1 MGWVVVVALLCG
13 GPLMLAQNPEG
24 PGLQGPAVQPQGSPG
39 QTSVLQVNTRIVP
52 LDIVVTDSKGRP
64 VHGLG
69 RDAFSVTE
77 NGVPQKLKYFEEH
90 SAAQAKKT
98 ELPPLPPGEYTNFP
112 TATVT
117 DSVTVLLVDVLN
129 TRLEDQ
135 MYVRQQILD
144 FLKTM
149 PVGNRVA
156 IFTLASK
163 LRLLQAFT
171 ADPEVLKAV
180 VKDKKFLQRP
190 AGFTMGEA
198 AGPDAASA
206 PDVTDPMVA
215 TSEDFA
221 GFEADMAAVQNE
233 QRLYITT
240 DALMDLGQYL
250 VSIPGRK
257 NLVWF
262 AGNFPLGLAAGPTG
276 DDPFSAMSEQ
286 AIERRRLTDL
296 YIRAQIAVYP
306 VSARG
311 LSVDVPGM
319 SAASS
324 SGRGMSGGAMT
335 SAAIAHSNAV
345 ANERIPML
353 ALAEQ
358 TGGKAFF
365 DSNAL
370 DKAIGTALEDGNNF
384 YTVTYTP
391 TDPSYDQTF
400 RKINVTVAGGK
411 YKLAYRH
418 GYYADEPNGPKN
430 AILNAGTEPPAQQ
443 QEANF
448 FHAMTRGVPASTDIL
463 FKVHMAPIA
472 VTAEEAAKPVGDGAA
487 KLKPP
492 VTRYAFDYA
501 ISMRALA
508 ITKTA
513 DGEHHVGLLIGAVAY
528 DAEGN
533 PLNSTT
539 QDMTIDMKPAI
550 YADFIKTGLKYSQEI
565 DLPETPVYVRLG
577 VYDKASKRV
586 GAMEIPLKPVAAKGK
601 E

>member
-1 MGWVVVVALLCG
+1 
-13 GPLMLAQNPEG
+13 
-24 PGLQGPAVQPQGSPG
+24 
-39 QTSVLQVNTRIVP
+39 VNTRIVP

-77 NGVPQKLKYFEEH
+77 NDVPQKVRYFEEH

-98 ELPPLPPGEYTNFP
+98 TLPPMPPDDYTNFP
-112 TATVT
+112 ATTVT

-149 PVGNRVA
+149 PAGNRVA

-171 ADPEVLKAV
+171 ADPAVLRAV

-198 AGPDAASA
+198 AGATAATE
-206 PDVTDPMVA
+206 PDVTDATVA
-215 TSEDFA
+215 TSADFA
-221 GFEADMAAVQNE
+221 GFESDMATVQNE

-257 NLVWF
+257 NLIWF

-276 DDPFSAMSEQ
+276 DDPFSAMSDQ
-286 AIERRRLTDL
+286 ALERRRLTDL

-306 VSARG
+306 ASARG
-311 LSVDVPGM
+311 LQVDIAGM
-319 SAASS
+319 SASS
-324 SGRGMSGGAMT
+324 SAGRGMSGGAMT
-335 SAAIAHSNAV
+335 SQAIQHSNAL
-345 ANERIPML
+345 ANERIPMVR
-353 ALAEQ
+353 LAEE

-370 DKAIGTALEDGNNF
+370 DKAIDTALDEGNNF
-384 YTVTYTP
+384 YTITYTP
-391 TDPSYDQTF
+391 TDPSYDETF
-400 RKINVTVAGGK
+400 RQIRVTVAGGK

-418 GYYADEPNGPKN
+418 GYYADQPDGPKN
-430 AILNAGTEPPAQQ
+430 PSLDPPAQQ
-443 QEANF
+443 PDAPF
-448 FHAMTRGVPASTDIL
+448 YHAMTRGVPPSTDIL
-463 FKVHMAPIA
+463 FKVHVAPIA
-472 VTAEEAAKPVGDGAA
+472 VSAAEAAKPVGDGAA

-492 VTRYAFDYA
+492 VTRYEFDYA

-508 ITKTA
+508 ITKTP
-513 DGEHHVGLLIGAVAY
+513 DGIHHTSILVGAVAY
-528 DAEGN
+528 DAAGN

-539 QDMTIDMKPAI
+539 QDMTIDMKPEI
-550 YADFIKTGLKYSQEI
+550 YADFVKTGLKYSQDL
-565 DLPETPVYVRLG
+565 DLPEMPVYVRLG
-577 VYDKASKRV
+577 VYDKFSRRV
-586 GAMEIPLKPVAAKGK
+586 GAMEIPLKPKPAPIAIAPASQKP
-601 E
+601 

>member
-1 MGWVVVVALLCG
+1 MVERFVSLVATLVMAAG
-13 GPLMLAQNPEG
+13 SVGVFAQE
-24 PGLQGPAVQPQGSPG
+24 
-39 QTSVLQVNTRIVP
+39 QTGTAPTATLQVTTRIIPV
-52 LDIVVTDSKGRP
+52 DIVVTDSKGKP
-64 VHGLG
+64 VHGLP
-69 RDAFSVTE
+69 RTAFSVTE
-77 NGVPQKLKYFEEH
+77 NDVPQKIRYFEEH
-90 SAAQAKKT
+90 TGTQAKKT

-149 PVGNRVA
+149 PAGNRVA

-198 AGPDAASA
+198 GGPDAASE
-206 PDVTDPMVA
+206 PDVTDATVA
-215 TSEDFA
+215 TSADFA

-276 DDPFSAMSEQ
+276 DDPFSAMSDQ
-286 AIERRRLTDL
+286 AIQRRRLTDL

-306 VSARG
+306 ASARG
-311 LSVDVPGM
+311 LQVDMPGM
-319 SAASS
+319 SASSS
-324 SGRGMSGGAMT
+324 SGRGMSGATMT
-335 SAAIAHSNAV
+335 NQAIAQANAI

-370 DKAIGTALEDGNNF
+370 DKAIDTALDEGNNF
-384 YTVTYTP
+384 YTITYSP
-391 TDPSYDQTF
+391 TDPSFDQTF
-400 RKINVTVAGGK
+400 RKIVVSVAGGK
-411 YKLAYRH
+411 YKLAYRR
-418 GYYADEPNGPKN
+418 GYYADEPEGPKN
-430 AILNAGTEPPAQQ
+430 ASLDPPAQQ
-443 QEANF
+443 EQANF
-448 FHAMTRGVPASTDIL
+448 YHAMTRGVPASTDIL

-472 VTAEEAAKPVGDGAA
+472 VSAEEAAKPVGDGAA

-492 VTRYAFDYA
+492 VTRYALDYA

-508 ITKTA
+508 ITKTP
-513 DGEHHVGLLIGAVAY
+513 DGVHHTSILIGAVAY

-539 QDMTIDMKPAI
+539 QDMTVDMKPEIFAE
-550 YADFIKTGLKYSQEI
+550 FVKTGLKYSQEL
-565 DLPETPVYVRLG
+565 DLPEMPVYVRLG
-577 VYDKASKRV
+577 VYDKFTKRV
-586 GAMEIPLKPVAAKGK
+586 GAMEIPLKPQPAVAVPAAKP
-601 E
+601 